1 MKDPALMT
9 DAEIEACKT
18 EIQTECAA
26 ALLDP
31 RHPDH
36 QEALQVL
43 PDLLPEGMVETG
55 RSRDVC
61 LLPG

>member
-18 EIQTECAA
+18 EIRRECPA

-36 QEALQVL
+36 QEAL
-43 PDLLPEGMVETG
+43 
-55 RSRDVC
+55 
-61 LLPG
+61 